1 MFWNARGLAD
11 EVQQTLEFMTSRNV
25 AAALFC
31 ETNVYDA
38 NLSQGRWKWLRASQL
53 LPHPGDTSPRRGMGA
68 FINKDILPGASV
80 VKVYDDSFWVNIP
93 GPSKKLDLPVHDPPS
108 VVC

>member
-1 MFWNARGLAD
+1 MQGLAD

-68 FINKDILPGASV
+68 FINKDILPGTSV
-80 VKVYDDSFWVNIP
+80 VKVYDDSLGQYPWP
-93 GPSKKLDLPVHDPPS
+93 QQEAGPVPVHDPPS